1 MLNGLKKLVALLYI
15 VSSISLLSAI
25 SPESMTFQAFYLPT
39 NVNEEAFISVDVL
52 EPDSNGQFV
61 QKVYQAGTIEHIQP
75 SVNAQGQNIE
85 GTSNAKTVF
94 WISIKGNFTGTISI
108 HLTTGP
114 LQAHVGDMYYIPEHR
129 FSIYTRDL
137 TKNKDTM
144 LFRIAEFK
152 GPATG
157 EYIYPNGPNRYN
169 NNPVKSDNKSGN
181 NKIRNIAVTSSGG
194 SDVWELVYPVYVT
207 IINSGNSAGEFD
219 YYSNITLEVDAEKST
234 T

>member
-15 VSSISLLSAI
+15 VFSISLLSAI
-25 SPESMTFQAFYLPT
+25 SPESMIFQAFYLPT

-52 EPDSNGQFV
+52 EPDSNGQFA

-85 GTSNAKTVF
+85 GTNNAKTVF

-108 HLTTGP
+108 HLTTAP

-137 TKNKDTM
+137 AQNKDTM
-144 LFRIAEFK
+144 LLRIAEFK

-157 EYIYPNGPNRYN
+157 EYIYPNGPNGYKN
-169 NNPVKSDNKSGN
+169 TPVKSDNKTGN
-181 NKIRNIAVTSSGG
+181 NKIRNIAVTSSGS

-207 IINSGNSAGEFD
+207 IVDSGNSAGEFD